1 MMEIK
6 RDLYLNKLIER
17 MNNGMIKVVT
27 GVRRSG
33 KSYLLLNIFSDY
45 LRSQGTADDH
55 ILQVELDDRK
65 NKALRDPDAFC
76 DWVDSKIQDGRMYYL
91 MIDEIQMLDEFVDV
105 LNSMLHIRN
114 VDTYVTGSNARFLS
128 KDIATEFRGRGD
140 EIDIYPLSFAEFMSV
155 YDGSEEKGIQE
166 YLMYGGMPQVVTMVS
181 SEAKAAY
188 LDTLYVKTYRSDIM
202 DRYSIRNPEEFDE
215 LVNILASGIGGLT
228 NPKTIADTFNSVKN
242 VKIHR
247 DTIATYIEYLE
258 DAFVISKAQRYDI
271 KGRRYIGTPMKYYF
285 ADCGLRNAKLGFRQ
299 VEYTHLMEN
308 LIYNEL
314 KIRGFKVDVGSVTVI
329 RQNEN
334 NNNYRAHLEVDFVC
348 NNASTRYYVQ
358 SAYKLPDQEKIQQ
371 EKQSLVNLKDS
382 FKKVIVVFD
391 PIAPWHDED
400 GILYISLFDF
410 LLKPNSL
417 DM

>member
-1 MMEIK
+1 
-6 RDLYLNKLIER
+6 
-17 MNNGMIKVVT
+17 
-27 GVRRSG
+27 
-33 KSYLLLNIFSDY
+33 LLLKIFSDY
-45 LRSQGTADDH
+45 LRSKGVTDDH

-65 NKALRDPDAFC
+65 NRALRDPDAFC
-76 DWVDSKIQDGRMYYL
+76 DWVDSKIQDVRMYYL
-91 MIDEIQMLDEFVDV
+91 MIDEVQMLGEFVDV

-155 YDGSEEKGIQE
+155 YNGHEEKGVLE
-166 YLMYGGMPQVVTMVS
+166 YLMYGGMPQVVTMTS
-181 SEAKAAY
+181 AEAKTIY
-188 LDTLYVKTYRSDIM
+188 LNNLYTKTYRSDIM
-202 DRYSIRNPEEFDE
+202 GRYTVRNPEEFDE

-242 VKIHR
+242 VRIHR
-247 DTIATYIEYLE
+247 DTIAAYIGYLE

-271 KGRRYIGTPMKYYF
+271 KGRKYIETPMKYYF

-299 VEYTHLMEN
+299 IDYTHLMEN

-314 KIRGFKVDVGSVTVI
+314 RIRGFKVDVGSVTVI

-358 SAYKLPDQEKIQQ
+358 SAFKLPDQEKIQQ
-371 EKQSLVNLKDS
+371 ERQSLVKLKDS
-382 FKKVIVVFD
+382 FKKIIVVFD

-400 GILYISLFDF
+400 GILYIGLFDF

-417 DM
+417 DI

>member
-1 MMEIK
+1 MEIK
-6 RDLYLNKLIER
+6 RDLYLNKLVER
-17 MNNGMIKVVT
+17 MHNGMIKVVT

-33 KSYLLLNIFSDY
+33 KSYLLLKIFSDY
-45 LRSQGTADDH
+45 LRSQGVTDDH

-65 NKALRDPDAFC
+65 NKTLRDPDAFC
-76 DWVDSKIQDGRMYYL
+76 DWVDSKIQDDRMYYL

-140 EIDIYPLSFAEFMSV
+140 EIDIYPLSFSEFMSV
-155 YDGSEEKGIQE
+155 YNGSEEKGIQE
-166 YLMYGGMPQVVTMVS
+166 FLMYGGMPQVVTMAS

-188 LDTLYVKTYRSDIM
+188 LDNLYVKTYRSDIM
-202 DRYSIRNPEEFDE
+202 DRYTIKNPEEFDE
-215 LVNILASGIGGLT
+215 LVNVLASGIGGLT
-228 NPKTIADTFNSVKN
+228 NPKTIADTFNSVKK

-247 DTIATYIEYLE
+247 DTIATYIEYLA

-271 KGRRYIGTPMKYYF
+271 NGRRYIETPKKYYF
-285 ADCGLRNAKLGFRQ
+285 TDCGLRNAKIGFRQ
-299 VEYTHLMEN
+299 IEYNHLMEN

-334 NNNYRAHLEVDFVC
+334 KNNYRAQLEVDFVC

-358 SAYKLPDQEKIQQ
+358 SAYELPDDEKVQQ
-371 EKQSLVNLKDS
+371 EKQSLVSLKDS
-382 FKKVIVVFD
+382 FRKVIIVFN
-391 PIAPWHDED
+391 PIVPWHDED